1 MAKYKPSSINS
12 ARTSPPA
19 RTPEG
24 REQQLAALAYDL
36 VEKRLIEG
44 TASSQET
51 THFLKVMSSETRL
64 KNEIAELQ
72 KELIKAKTESI
83 HSEKHREE
91 LFTKAIAAMKMYSG
105 NGGSEDDEQDY

>member
-1 MAKYKPSSINS
+1 MAKAKTTSEEPI
-12 ARTSPPA
+12 RKSPPA

-36 VEKRLIEG
+36 VEQRLLNG

-51 THFLKVMSSETRL
+51 THFLKATSSKTRL
-64 KNEIAELQ
+64 ENEVLELQ
-72 KELIKAKTESI
+72 KELVKAKTEAI

-91 LFTKAIAAMKMYSG
+91 LFTKAIEAMRMYSG
-105 NGGSEDDEQDY
+105 NGDSNDDKDY